1 MALRK
6 VEIDRILFATDLSDH
21 SRYAFA
27 YAVSL
32 ANLYEAQLIIL
43 HVQSDEPWI
52 DEKLT
57 GDDGEKKWEEVKNQ
71 NLIDAREVLIG
82 KKKQSETIRRV
93 LNHFCDGSS
102 ECFGENGFI
111 KDEILIKSG
120 DPTDEILAQVA
131 EKKCG
136 LIVIGGYGQ
145 EGNKEKGIGAT
156 VEQVLKRSNV
166 PVMMVRL
173 PEEEEG

>member
-1 MALRK
+1 MALPK
-6 VEIDRILFATDLSDH
+6 VEIDRILFATDLSENARH
-21 SRYAFA
+21 AFA

-43 HVQSDEPWI
+43 HVESNESGL
-52 DEKLT
+52 DEKLA
-57 GDDGEKKWEEVKNQ
+57 GEEGEKQWEEVRKQNQ
-71 NLIDAREVLIG
+71 IDAREALIG

-93 LNHFCDGSS
+93 LSHFCQGETS
-102 ECFGENGFI
+102 CFGEQGFI

-120 DPTDEILAQVA
+120 NPADEILAQVI
-131 EKKCG
+131 EKDCK

-145 EGNKEKGIGAT
+145 VNDMDKGIGAT
-156 VEQVLKRSNV
+156 VEQVLRRSHV

-173 PEEEEG
+173 PKEKSN

>member
-21 SRYAFA
+21 ARYAFA

-32 ANLYEAQLIIL
+32 ANLYESQLIIL
-43 HVQSDEPWI
+43 HVQSDEPWL
-52 DEKLT
+52 DEKFT
-57 GDDGEKKWEEVKNQ
+57 GDEGEKQWEEVKNQ

-93 LNHFCDGSS
+93 LNHFCDGDSA
-102 ECFGENGFI
+102 CFGENGFI

-120 DPTDEILAQVA
+120 DPADEILAQVA

-166 PVMMVRL
+166 PV
-173 PEEEEG
+173 

>member
-1 MALRK
+1 MTLRK

-43 HVQSDEPWI
+43 HVQSDEPWL

-57 GDDGEKKWEEVKNQ
+57 GDEGEKKWEEVKKQ
-71 NLIDAREVLIG
+71 NLIDAREALIG

-93 LNHFCDGSS
+93 LNHFCDGESA
-102 ECFGENGFI
+102 CFGENGFI

-120 DPTDEILAQVA
+120 DPADEILAQVA

-145 EGNKEKGIGAT
+145 ESNKEKGIGAT
-156 VEQVLKRSNV
+156 VEQVLKRSSI

-173 PEEEEG
+173 PEEKKI